1 MKQSCIQ
8 PQKEDATQGVDKDLS
23 INSHATVEKMP
34 SGCPKNNFI
43 NLLSNGGVHGNIY
56 QEHPS

>member
-56 QEHPS
+56 